1 MSSAAKH
8 YSIKVEHYMP
18 RPTNGDPCL
27 IDRDGDF
34 EATDDV
40 LVTFCTGVISL
51 AGQPL
56 VTPTKG

>member
-1 MSSAAKH
+1 MECWAF
-8 YSIKVEHYMP
+8 IGDQR
-18 RPTNGDPCL
+18 RPML
-27 IDRDGDF
+27 DRDGDF

-40 LVTFCTGVISL
+40 LVTFCTAVISL

>member
-1 MSSAAKH
+1 MECWAF
-8 YSIKVEHYMP
+8 IGDQR
-18 RPTNGDPCL
+18 RPML
-27 IDRDGDF
+27 DRDGDF
-34 EATDDV
+34 EATDHDDV